1 MKFGHGLHPF
11 SALTACCARNSAVRS
26 APLRLLSALAVLFA
40 ITNISEIASA
50 GAPPAGS
57 PINIEITPSVGTFG
71 NVTVGAIRS
80 QTIKITNNGASRV
93 QFSRFTVNGPGFR
106 LANVPSSLA
115 LGARA
120 SITFN
125 VVFSPRSASK
135 YSASVALISPPNEIV
150 ASILLVGTGVPDKP
164 PARPLASG
172 GSADLTITPS
182 GASFGN
188 VTLGTSNSQMIRITN
203 NGGVPI
209 QFNRLTSSG
218 PGFALADVPPNLTL
232 SPHTYITFNAVFSPR
247 SASKYSASV
256 ALITPQNLLV
266 ASIPLSGTG
275 VSPTLLLSANA
286 SSLSFGS
293 VGVGTK
299 NSSPVTLTNKGNLDV
314 TVYRLMVTGLGFEA
328 TGVVNDAVLKPGQSV
343 TLEASFHPTKAGA
356 TTGQI
361 SVVSTAVVSPTI
373 SLSGTGVESKAS
385 SVSLHWQAVSNIL
398 GYFVYRATTAGGP
411 YTRLSSTVV
420 PSSQYV
426 DSVIPGHTYYYVV
439 TAVDRANVESSY
451 SNQAAASVPLVP

>member
-1 MKFGHGLHPF
+1 M
-11 SALTACCARNSAVRS
+11 
-26 APLRLLSALAVLFA
+26 
-40 ITNISEIASA
+40 
-50 GAPPAGS
+50 
-57 PINIEITPSVGTFG
+57 
-71 NVTVGAIRS
+71 
-80 QTIKITNNGASRV
+80 
-93 QFSRFTVNGPGFR
+93 
-106 LANVPSSLA
+106 
-115 LGARA
+115 
-120 SITFN
+120 
-125 VVFSPRSASK
+125 
-135 YSASVALISPPNEIV
+135 
-150 ASILLVGTGVPDKP
+150 
-164 PARPLASG
+164 
-172 GSADLTITPS
+172 
-182 GASFGN
+182 
-188 VTLGTSNSQMIRITN
+188 
-203 NGGVPI
+203 
-209 QFNRLTSSG
+209 
-218 PGFALADVPPNLTL
+218 
-232 SPHTYITFNAVFSPR
+232 
-247 SASKYSASV
+247 

-275 VSPTLLLSANA
+275 VSPTLSLSANA